1 MNSRFTIMFIVAL
14 AFAGSAAWMAKRWV
28 DSQSLPITP
37 TSESV
42 PVVVATMKIPFA
54 TRVEPTQIKTVNWP
68 KDSVPPDA
76 FNDMVPVI
84 GKVTQRDF
92 YPNEIILKPQIA
104 DHAGGSTLSALI
116 QPGMRAMSVR
126 VDDVVGVA
134 GFILPGNRADIL
146 ITNNEGGGTA
156 TKTLLKNMKIL
167 AIDQLA
173 STEQDKPAVVRSL
186 TLEVTPKQAEI
197 LVTAMRSS
205 ALMFTLRNPM
215 DTEQSDFVEAKVESG
230 TPVKIKTVARSISIM
245 VLPWASQTPYKITET
260 GKEAS

>member
-14 AFAGSAAWMAKRWV
+14 VFAGSAAWMAKRWV
-28 DSQSLPITP
+28 DSQSASTTIT
-37 TSESV
+37 TSESI

-54 TRVEPTQIKTVNWP
+54 TRIEPTHIRSVNWP

-76 FNDMVPVI
+76 FSDMAPVI

-92 YPNEIILKPQIA
+92 YPNELILKPQIA
-104 DHAGGSTLSALI
+104 EHAGGSTLSALI

-146 ITNNEGGGTA
+146 TTSNEGKS

-173 STEQDKPAVVRSL
+173 STEQDKPAVVRAL

-215 DTEQSDFVEAKVESG
+215 DTEQNDFIEAKVEAG
-230 TPVKIKTVARSISIM
+230 APVKIKKVGSSISIM
-245 VLPWASQTPYKITET
+245 VLPWASQTPYKISDNGNEP
-260 GKEAS
+260 S